1 MISDKIARKKRTGW
15 KKTQK
20 IFRTRIR
27 CIRQPRAHI
36 VPRTFSVFLGGIRET
51 TLAVFGLGP
60 RGTICVF
67 CNCGFV
73 WFARLEFSTQFVAQ
87 DVFDCHLCCSCFL
100 LLLGVVVV
108 VVAIVVIKVVVIV
121 VVVVFVGRRQV
132 FIFSNCE
139 LSNMIG
145 WQTWFRNGFAMSLL
159 ATPQSEQVQSEHSR
173 HANWLNM

>member
-1 MISDKIARKKRTGW
+1 LHEKKGQDEKRHKKSSEQGSGASVSPGRISYHAR
-15 KKTQK
+15 
-20 IFRTRIR
+20 F
-27 CIRQPRAHI
+27 P
-36 VPRTFSVFLGGIRET
+36 FFLGGIRET